1 MPRTVTVGLD
11 GSPESRAAAEWAA
24 REAELLGAAVQL
36 VHVWEPVPE
45 PMALAPVVSERTHLN
60 RTERVPREAA
70 LELRRHHPDLDVTT
84 EQLTGAPAQVLAGTA
99 GTADLLVLGSRA
111 LGGLGGFLVGSVS
124 LSVVAHTRQPV
135 VLVRSGNRAGQ
146 EHATGGKDTRDGKD
160 SRNSQDNKDSED
172 SAGVPS
178 VAAPFR
184 PVVLGLDTRRPD
196 PGPIEFAF
204 EAALRR
210 GTSLRVVHGWYP
222 PPYYGYAVPA
232 DAELYTAVEVGEAA
246 GLTEALRPWRQKY
259 PDVAVEERSAAG
271 SPARLLVEAAE
282 EASLVVVGR
291 RVRRNPLGAHIGHV
305 THAVLHHATAPV
317 AVVAHD

>member
-60 RTERVPREAA
+60 WTERVPREAA
-70 LELRRHHPDLDVTT
+70 LELRRNHPDLDVTT
-84 EQLTGAPAQVLAGTA
+84 EQLTGVPAQVLAETA

-111 LGGLGGFLVGSVS
+111 LGGLGGFMVGSVS
-124 LSVVAHTRQPV
+124 LSVVAHVRQPV
-135 VLVRSGNRAGQ
+135 VLVRSGNRAGR
-146 EHATGGKDTRDGKD
+146 EHGTGGKDTRDGKD
-160 SRNSQDNKDSED
+160 SRDSEE
-172 SAGVPS
+172 SEGGAGVPS

-259 PDVAVEERSAAG
+259 PDVAVAERSAAG